1 MLGVFLVMN
10 GRSVF
15 SRVLAIGE
23 RREMG
28 RKEALSLGGLLA
40 FCLGSMCA
48 SFQMCG
54 MVFVLSARLNKC
66 VMYWMAIGPRCLRC
80 CMLMLSGP
88 TEVFVLL
95 FLIAMVTSFG
105 VIVMFSDVSLCVV
118 RSILLLSLCVECF
131 VVCVNC
137 LLNAVAILW

>member
-1 MLGVFLVMN
+1 MFLVMC

-28 RKEALSLGGLLA
+28 RKEALSLDGLLA
-40 FCLGSMCA
+40 FCLGSMWA

-54 MVFVLSARLNKC
+54 MVFVLSARLKMC
-66 VMYWMAIGPRCLRC
+66 VRYCVAIGPRCLRC

-95 FLIAMVTSFG
+95 FLMAVDTSLG
-105 VIVMFSDVSLCVV
+105 VKV
-118 RSILLLSLCVECF
+118 R
-131 VVCVNC
+131 
-137 LLNAVAILW
+137 